1 MTETTAQGTEAVKAP
16 ARTMHPLLKFVLEM
30 GPLVIFFIANGR
42 GGIYVATGAFM
53 VATFAALLAM
63 WIIAR
68 KIAVMPLISAAVV
81 LVFGTLTIVLQDDHF
96 IKLKPTLVNAL
107 FGIALLGGMM
117 LNKPLLPYVLGDVFH
132 IDAEGWRKLTIRW
145 GIFFIVMAV
154 LNEVV
159 WRSVSTDTWVAFKTF
174 GYLPITF
181 VFALLQAPLLTKHA
195 VEQEPGAEDAAK
207 TPAE

>member
-1 MTETTAQGTEAVKAP
+1 MTETTAQGTETVKAP

-107 FGIALLGGMM
+107 FGVALLGGML

-154 LNEVV
+154 LNEIV

-181 VFALLQAPLLTKHA
+181 VFALLQAPLLTRHA
-195 VEQEPGAEDAAK
+195 VEQDAEAAAK